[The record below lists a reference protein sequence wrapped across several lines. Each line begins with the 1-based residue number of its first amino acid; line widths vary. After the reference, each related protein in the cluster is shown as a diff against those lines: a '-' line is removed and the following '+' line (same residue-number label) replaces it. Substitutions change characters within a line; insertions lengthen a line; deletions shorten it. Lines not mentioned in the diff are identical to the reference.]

1 MIIGALLSVGDH
13 LTTQVLGGGT
23 WARGTFQSLIKTTIS
38 RPITVKNHAK
48 RRVESETTTISGWP
62 LCPILSSRLQTRCH
76 TSLGM
81 SVENYMFTL
90 VISCC
95 SLSGQ
100 EWSKWPA
107 WQFGATVLQRQEF
120 WHGSQVELSPRNSDS
135 SVEGV
140 IGKMNALSDILS
152 LHRSASKQI
161 INMYDVCRFPQS
173 Y

>member
-1 MIIGALLSVGDH
+1 MDDHRGITVGGGSLS
-13 LTTQVLGGGT
+13 TTQVLGGGT
-23 WARGTFQSLIKTTIS
+23 WARGTFQCLLKTTIS

-48 RRVESETTTISGWP
+48 RRVESETTTITGWP
-62 LCPILSSRLQTRCH
+62 LCPILSSRLRTRCH

-81 SVENYMFTL
+81 SVENY
-90 VISCC
+90 IC

-152 LHRSASKQI
+152 LHRSTSKQI
-161 INMYDVCRFPQS
+161 INMHDVCRFPQS